1 MPATW
6 TERSTDHGPVLV
18 RELRFRDFAEAIDFV
33 ERVAD
38 AAVDYERR
46 PDLCISAYNHVR
58 LEVANLHHGPITA
71 AEQRLA
77 GKVDAIVQE
86 RFPHA

>member
-1 MPATW
+1 VLATW
-6 TERSTDHGPVLV
+6 TERSSDHGPVLV

-33 ERVAD
+33 ERVAA

-46 PDLCISAYNHVR
+46 PDMCIGSYNHVR
-58 LEVANLHHGPITA
+58 LMIGNLHHGPITA

-77 GKVDAIVQE
+77 GKVDAIVEE

>member
-1 MPATW
+1 MVTTW
-6 TERSTDHGPVLV
+6 TERHSDHGPVLV

-38 AAVDYERR
+38 AAVDYDRR
-46 PDLCISAYNHVR
+46 PDMCISAYNHVT
-58 LEVANLHHGPITA
+58 LTVGNLHHGAITA

-77 GKVDAIVQE
+77 AKVDAIVE
-86 RFPHA
+86 DRFRHA